1 MEHGNSELR
10 HFSYLSKGLLGTRV
24 AWQGLLVTVSLAPNV
39 SHHHAVCHP
48 SPLVCSQLSPTPNLS
63 IFPGEED
70 GLEPKE
76 PKAAARKEL
85 SDMDYLKSK
94 VVAAESPSSEESE
107 DEAVNCEG
115 GSEAEEEGSFA
126 APAQQDREASLAK
139 VCVDWGELRSLGREK
154 VHLGL
159 AHLSCSPFLG
169 GVTSR
174 KDSSA
179 AQRPTYLKFLLAV

>member
-1 MEHGNSELR
+1 MCHTTT
-10 HFSYLSKGLLGTRV
+10 LSATP
-24 AWQGLLVTVSLAPNV
+24 A
-39 SHHHAVCHP
+39 
-48 SPLVCSQLSPTPNLS
+48 PLVCSQLSPTPSLS

-107 DEAVNCEG
+107 DEAVNCEE

-126 APAQQDREASLAK
+126 APAQQDREAAPTK
-139 VCVDWGELRSLGREK
+139 VCVDWGELRSLGREE

-159 AHLSCSPFLG
+159 AHLSCSAFVG
-169 GVTSR
+169 GVISR
-174 KDSSA
+174 RQFSS
-179 AQRPTYLKFLLAV
+179 PETYLP

>member
-115 GSEAEEEGSFA
+115 GSEAEEGRTGLEDSGS
-126 APAQQDREASLAK
+126 
-139 VCVDWGELRSLGREK
+139 WGFGSRAGVVSGFDACS
-154 VHLGL
+154 V
-159 AHLSCSPFLG
+159 AH
-169 GVTSR
+169 
-174 KDSSA
+174 
-179 AQRPTYLKFLLAV
+179 